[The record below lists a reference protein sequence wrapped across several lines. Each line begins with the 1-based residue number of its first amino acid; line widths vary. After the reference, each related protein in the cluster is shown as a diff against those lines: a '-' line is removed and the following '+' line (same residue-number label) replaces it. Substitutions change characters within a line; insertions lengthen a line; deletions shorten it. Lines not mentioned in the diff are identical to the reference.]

1 MAVAVGETPAAVEDH
16 DQARKEYTMTGGPD
30 GQPPRH
36 RLAPG
41 RISLKLALKRG
52 VATCPIVTFLAWH
65 ARRPGLSP

>member
-1 MAVAVGETPAAVEDH
+1 MRLYFSLGPFYEAAMAVAVGETPAAVEDH

-41 RISLKLALKRG
+41 RIRNYLKM
-52 VATCPIVTFLAWH
+52 
-65 ARRPGLSP
+65 GLV